1 MSHLIHSQA
10 GQLATQRLKSQ
21 TLQQSL
27 QEELAVSQERI
38 VKQEKE
44 IQWLKKYVLQLY
56 PALLCCAVLCC
67 APLHDTLLYSSCG
80 HLSLQSAATTAL
92 STIAPGMGTSTD
104 ADPDRYRHIS

>member
-1 MSHLIHSQA
+1 MQMSHLIHSQA

-21 TLQQSL
+21 TLQHSL

-56 PALLCCAVLCC
+56 PAALCCDVSCRASLF
-67 APLHDTLLYSSCG
+67 DTL
-80 HLSLQSAATTAL
+80 
-92 STIAPGMGTSTD
+92 
-104 ADPDRYRHIS
+104 